1 MKPDAILVPRGAEY
15 QAVCQGLEA
24 VRAVTPPVVAIP
36 AGPIA
41 LPGFLKASV
50 NPAWRRLWVMG
61 LCGSLRPE
69 LGIGRVVVYSAC
81 TRADGTTLPCAPI
94 EVEAIQKRLAEP
106 SSVLAFSADR
116 VVTSAIEKRRLALDL
131 NTEVVDMEGF
141 AILETLRNLGV
152 SIGMVRVVSDDCE
165 HDLPDLTSTFD
176 SQGNLQPLP
185 LAFALL
191 RNPLAGLQLVSGS
204 LRALDI
210 LRLTARRLFDPV
222 S

>member
-15 QAVCQGLEA
+15 QAVCQGLES
-24 VRAVTPPVVAIP
+24 VRAATPRVVAIP

-41 LPGFLKASV
+41 QASFLKASI
-50 NPAWRRLWVMG
+50 NPSWKRLWVMG
-61 LCGSLRPE
+61 LCGSLKPE
-69 LGIGRVVVYSAC
+69 LGIGCVVVYRAC
-81 TRADGTTLPCAPI
+81 TRSDGVALPCAPVEI
-94 EVEAIQKRLAEP
+94 EAIQKRLAEP

-116 VVTSAIEKRRLALDL
+116 VVTSAIEKRKLALDL

-141 AILETLRNLGV
+141 AILEVLRNLEIAV
-152 SIGMVRVVSDDCE
+152 GMVRVVSDDCE
-165 HDLPDLTSTFD
+165 HNLPDLTGTID

-204 LRALDI
+204 LRALDA
-210 LRLTARRLFDPV
+210 LRLTARRLFDLAR
-222 S
+222 